1 MKECVFCNIVKTG
14 DNNNEKEK
22 NVILYE
28 DDLLLIT
35 QATGSP
41 VRGYLMI
48 VIKRHI
54 NGFAELSK
62 EELKHVEKMINIIK
76 SFYKKY
82 FHIDS
87 ILLEHGSTENGRHP
101 QSIVHAHLHLI
112 PFNFN
117 KEIEEELLTELHLKL
132 IESFDNIKINE
143 KLDYWFYCDAKG
155 KYYTSSNI
163 TNAPRSIFMNL
174 IAKQINLPLP
184 YEWRKSITKKE
195 YIDEM
200 ISIFNA
206 NRKLLENETHAFTNP
221 VK

>member
-28 DDLLLIT
+28 DDLILIS

-48 VIKRHI
+48 VTKQHI
-54 NGFAELSK
+54 NGFAELSQA
-62 EELKHVEKMINIIK
+62 ELKHVEEIINTIK
-76 SFYKKY
+76 FFYKKY
-82 FHIDS
+82 FNINS

-117 KEIEEELLTELHLKL
+117 KGIEDELFTELHLKQ
-132 IESFDNIKINE
+132 IESFESIKINE
-143 KLDYWFYCDAKG
+143 KLDYWLYCDLIG
-155 KYYTSSNI
+155 KYYTESNI
-163 TNAPRSIFMNL
+163 LDAPRSIFMNL

-184 YEWRKSITKKE
+184 YEWRKSVTKKE

-200 ISIFNA
+200 INIFND
-206 NRKLLENETHAFTNP
+206 NKKLLKNI
-221 VK
+221 

>member
-28 DDLLLIT
+28 DDLILIS

-48 VIKRHI
+48 VTKQHI
-54 NGFAELSK
+54 NGFAELSQA
-62 EELKHVEKMINIIK
+62 ELKHVEEIINTIK
-76 SFYKKY
+76 FFYKKY
-82 FHIDS
+82 FNINS

-117 KEIEEELLTELHLKL
+117 KEIEDELFTELHLKQ
-132 IESFDNIKINE
+132 IESFESIKINE
-143 KLDYWFYCDAKG
+143 KLDYWLYCDQKG
-155 KYYTSSNI
+155 KYYTKSNI
-163 TNAPRSIFMNL
+163 LDAPRSIFMNL

-184 YEWRKSITKKE
+184 YEWRKSVTKKE

-200 ISIFNA
+200 INIFND
-206 NRKLLENETHAFTNP
+206 NKKLLKNI
-221 VK
+221 

>member
-14 DNNNEKEK
+14 NNNNEKEK

-28 DDLLLIT
+28 DELLLIT

-62 EELKHVEKMINIIK
+62 EELKHVEKLINIIK
-76 SFYKKY
+76 DFYKKY

-87 ILLEHGSTENGRHP
+87 ILLEHGSTESGRHP

-112 PFNFN
+112 PFDFN
-117 KEIEEELLTELHLKL
+117 EKIETELLTELHLKS
-132 IESFDNIKINE
+132 IESFENIKINE
-143 KLDYWFYCDAKG
+143 KLDYWLYCDSKG

-163 TNAPRSIFMNL
+163 INAPRSIFMNL
-174 IAKQINLPLP
+174 IAKQINLKLP
-184 YEWRKSITKKE
+184 YEWRKNVTKKE
-195 YIDEM
+195 YIDE
-200 ISIFNA
+200 IIEIFND
-206 NRKLLENETHAFTNP
+206 NKEFLKNI
-221 VK
+221 

>member
-28 DDLLLIT
+28 DDLILIS

-48 VIKRHI
+48 VTKRHI
-54 NGFAELSK
+54 NGFAELSQA
-62 EELKHVEKMINIIK
+62 ELKHVEEIINTIK
-76 SFYKKY
+76 IFYKKY
-82 FHIDS
+82 FHINS
-87 ILLEHGSTENGRHP
+87 ILLEHGSTKNGRHS

-117 KEIEEELLTELHLKL
+117 KEIKDELFTELHLKQ
-132 IESFDNIKINE
+132 IVSFESIKINE
-143 KLDYWFYCDAKG
+143 KLDYWLYCDQKG
-155 KYYTSSNI
+155 KYYTASNI
-163 TNAPRSIFMNL
+163 LDVPRSIFMNL
-174 IAKQINLPLP
+174 IAKQINLLLP
-184 YEWRKSITKKE
+184 YEWRKSVTKKE

-200 ISIFNA
+200 INIFND
-206 NRKLLENETHAFTNP
+206 NKKLLEKFYGQNI
-221 VK
+221 K

>member
-14 DNNNEKEK
+14 DNNIEKEK

-28 DDLLLIT
+28 DDLILIS

-48 VIKRHI
+48 VTKRHI
-54 NGFAELSK
+54 NGFAELSQD
-62 EELKHVEKMINIIK
+62 ELKHVEGIINTIK
-76 SFYKKY
+76 FFYKKY
-82 FHIDS
+82 FHINS

-117 KEIEEELLTELHLKL
+117 KEIEDELFTELHLKP
-132 IESFDNIKINE
+132 IESFESIKINE
-143 KLDYWFYCDAKG
+143 KLDYWLYCEQKG
-155 KYYTSSNI
+155 KYYTASNI
-163 TNAPRSIFMNL
+163 LDAPRSIFMNL

-184 YEWRKSITKKE
+184 YKWRKSVTKKE

-200 ISIFNA
+200 INIFND
-206 NRKLLENETHAFTNP
+206 NKKLLKNI
-221 VK
+221 

>member
-14 DNNNEKEK
+14 NNNNEKER

-35 QATGSP
+35 QSAGSP

-62 EELKHVEKMINIIK
+62 EELKHVEKLINIIK
-76 SFYKKY
+76 DFYKKY
-82 FHIDS
+82 FYIDS

-112 PFNFN
+112 PFNFDA
-117 KEIEEELLTELHLKL
+117 EIEKELLTELHLKS
-132 IESFDNIKINE
+132 IESFENIKINE
-143 KLDYWFYCDAKG
+143 KLDYWLYCDSKG
-155 KYYTSSNI
+155 RYYTSSNI
-163 TNAPRSIFMNL
+163 INAPRSIFMNL
-174 IAKQINLPLP
+174 IAKQINLQLP
-184 YEWRKSITKKE
+184 YEWRKNVTQKE

-200 ISIFNA
+200 IKIFKDNKKFLK
-206 NRKLLENETHAFTNP
+206 NI
-221 VK
+221 

>member
-14 DNNNEKEK
+14 NNNNGKER

-28 DDLLLIT
+28 DDLVLIT

-48 VIKRHI
+48 VTKRHI

-62 EELKHVEKMINIIK
+62 EELKHIEKLINVIK
-76 SFYKKY
+76 EFYKKY

-87 ILLEHGSTENGRHP
+87 ILLEHGSTESGRHP

-112 PFNFN
+112 PFNFDKN
-117 KEIEEELLTELHLKL
+117 IETELFAELHLKS
-132 IESFDNIKINE
+132 IESFENIKINE
-143 KLDYWFYCDAKG
+143 KLDYWLYCNSKG

-163 TNAPRSIFMNL
+163 INAPRSIFMNL
-174 IAKQINLPLP
+174 IAKQINWKLP
-184 YEWRKSITKKE
+184 YEWRNNVTPKE
-195 YIDEM
+195 YIDE
-200 ISIFNA
+200 IIEIFNV
-206 NRKLLENETHAFTNP
+206 NKNILKN
-221 VK
+221 V

>member
-14 DNNNEKEK
+14 NNNNGKER

-28 DDLLLIT
+28 DDLVLIT

-48 VIKRHI
+48 VTKRHI

-62 EELKHVEKMINIIK
+62 EELKHIEKLINVIK
-76 SFYKKY
+76 EFYKKY

-87 ILLEHGSTENGRHP
+87 ILLEHGSTESGRHP

-112 PFNFN
+112 PFNFDKN
-117 KEIEEELLTELHLKL
+117 IETELFAELHLKS
-132 IESFDNIKINE
+132 IESFENIKINE
-143 KLDYWFYCDAKG
+143 KLDYWLYCNSKG

-163 TNAPRSIFMNL
+163 INAPRSIFMNL
-174 IAKQINLPLP
+174 IAKQINWKLP
-184 YEWRKSITKKE
+184 YEWRNNVTPKE
-195 YIDEM
+195 YIDE
-200 ISIFNA
+200 IIEIFNV
-206 NRKLLENETHAFTNP
+206 NKNILKNI
-221 VK
+221 

>member
-1 MKECVFCNIVKTG
+1 MKECVFCNIVKTRN
-14 DNNNEKEK
+14 NNNEKEK

-48 VIKRHI
+48 VTKRHI

-62 EELKHVEKMINIIK
+62 EELKHVEKLINIIK
-76 SFYKKY
+76 DFYKKY

-87 ILLEHGSTENGRHP
+87 ILLEHGSIESGRHS

-117 KEIEEELLTELHLKL
+117 EKIETELLTELHLKS
-132 IESFDNIKINE
+132 IELFENIKINE
-143 KLDYWFYCDAKG
+143 KLDYWLYCDSKG

-163 TNAPRSIFMNL
+163 INAPRSIFMNL
-174 IAKQINLPLP
+174 IAKQINLKLP
-184 YEWRKSITKKE
+184 YEWRKNVTKKE
-195 YIDEM
+195 YIDE
-200 ISIFNA
+200 IIEIFND
-206 NRKLLENETHAFTNP
+206 NKKFLKNI
-221 VK
+221 

>member
-14 DNNNEKEK
+14 DNNNKKEK

-28 DDLLLIT
+28 DDLILIT

-41 VRGYLMI
+41 VKGYLMI
-48 VIKRHI
+48 VVKRHV
-54 NGFAELSK
+54 NGFAELSQD
-62 EELKHVEKMINIIK
+62 ELKYIQGIINIIK
-76 SFYKKY
+76 DIYKKY
-82 FHIDS
+82 FHINS

-117 KEIEEELLTELHLKL
+117 REIEDELLTELQLKP
-132 IESFDNIKINE
+132 IESFESIKINE
-143 KLDYWFYCDAKG
+143 KLDYWLYCDPKG
-155 KYYTSSNI
+155 KYYTSSNVLD
-163 TNAPRSIFMNL
+163 AQKSIFMNL

-184 YEWRKSITKKE
+184 YEWRESVTKKE

-200 ISIFNA
+200 INIFNN
-206 NRKLLENETHAFTNP
+206 NRKLLEIYNVTH
-221 VK
+221 K

>member
-14 DNNNEKEK
+14 NNNNEKEK

-28 DDLLLIT
+28 DDLVLIT

-48 VIKRHI
+48 VTKRHI

-62 EELKHVEKMINIIK
+62 EELKHIEKLINVIK
-76 SFYKKY
+76 EFYKKY

-87 ILLEHGSTENGRHP
+87 ILLEHGSTESGRHP

-112 PFNFN
+112 PFNFDEN
-117 KEIEEELLTELHLKL
+117 IETELFAELHLKS
-132 IESFDNIKINE
+132 IESFENIKINE
-143 KLDYWFYCDAKG
+143 KLDYWLYCNSKG

-163 TNAPRSIFMNL
+163 INAPRSIFMNL
-174 IAKQINLPLP
+174 IAKQINWKLP
-184 YEWRKSITKKE
+184 YEWRNNVTPKE
-195 YIDEM
+195 YIDE
-200 ISIFNA
+200 IIEIFNV
-206 NRKLLENETHAFTNP
+206 NKNILKN
-221 VK
+221 V

>member
-41 VRGYLMI
+41 IRGYLMI

-62 EELKHVEKMINIIK
+62 EELKHVAKLINIIK
-76 SFYKKY
+76 DFYKKY

-87 ILLEHGSTENGRHP
+87 ILLEHGSTESGRHP

-117 KEIEEELLTELHLKL
+117 KEIETELLTDLHLKP
-132 IESFDNIKINE
+132 IELFEDIKINE
-143 KLDYWFYCDAKG
+143 KLDYWLYCNPKG

-163 TNAPRSIFMNL
+163 INAPRSIFMNL

-184 YEWRKSITKKE
+184 YEWRKSITEKE

-206 NRKLLENETHAFTNP
+206 NRKSLKNEL
-221 VK
+221 

>member
-1 MKECVFCNIVKTG
+1 MKECVFCNIVKNG
-14 DNNNEKEK
+14 NNNNEKEK

-28 DDLLLIT
+28 DDLVLIT

-54 NGFAELSK
+54 NGFAELSQ
-62 EELKHVEKMINIIK
+62 EELKDVEKLINTIK
-76 SFYKKY
+76 EFYKKY

-87 ILLEHGSTENGRHP
+87 ILLEHGSIESGRHP

-117 KEIEEELLTELHLKL
+117 EEIEKELLTELQLKP
-132 IESFDNIKINE
+132 IELFENIKTNE
-143 KLDYWFYCDAKG
+143 KLDYWLYCDPKG
-155 KYYTSSNI
+155 KYYESSNI
-163 TNAPRSIFMNL
+163 LNAPRSIFMNL

-184 YEWRKSITKKE
+184 YEWRKSVTKKE

-200 ISIFNA
+200 VSIFNA
-206 NRKLLENETHAFTNP
+206 NKESLRNEL
-221 VK
+221 